1 MNRTSVIRLVA
12 ALSLAPLALAQND
25 NPAAAK
31 DAAPPPANLVGPGP
45 LTMSAAQAAGQPNSQ
60 GTTFVTPGMPTLG
73 RRVSSGQVTRF
84 TNDFNPAFSFIVD
97 GQAQL
102 SEAENG
108 PDGADAFLRVFEL
121 GANAWVD
128 PNAWAYFVAV
138 AEDEGIGIEEAAVH
152 YTGFGNKNVLRAGR
166 FFVDFGKQMQ
176 THVHDLRTL
185 ERPLVLR
192 EYLGTELGGDGL
204 QWDSWTTLGDATVVR
219 WSLGA
224 FASLIPE
231 GEEDADPATTPA
243 ASVVEGTK
251 RADDFS
257 YTARLTGFTE
267 VGERGTLQ
275 LGASARFVPNYSFE
289 VDDAAVTPLEDLSNS
304 VFGVDVTYGWVG
316 ETGID
321 SWTFGGEF
329 LINDGDVSAE
339 FTPGTPPAA
348 GTLETVDDSLTGFFA
363 YGDYA
368 WDRFNAV
375 GAQFSSAEVIGDER
389 SELELYYTRMFSEFH
404 RLRFVIGASDSD
416 VDGSGSKFA
425 VQYTTILGA
434 HGHGVN
440 W

>member
-1 MNRTSVIRLVA
+1 MNPTSAIRFAA
-12 ALSLAPLALAQND
+12 ALFLAPLALAQND
-25 NPAAAK
+25 NPAAGK
-31 DAAPPPANLVGPGP
+31 DNLPPPSNLVGPGP
-45 LTMSAAQAAGQPNSQ
+45 LTMPASQAAGQPNSQ

-84 TNDFNPAFSFIVD
+84 TNDFNPAFSFIID
-97 GQAQL
+97 ATGQV

-108 PDGADAFLRVFEL
+108 ADGADVFLRTFEI
-121 GANAWVD
+121 GGNAWVD
-128 PNAWAYFVAV
+128 PNAWAYFTAV
-138 AEDEGIGIEEAAVH
+138 AEDEGIGVEEAAVH
-152 YTGFGNKNVLRAGR
+152 YTGFGNKNVVRAGR

-176 THVHDLRTL
+176 THVHDLRTY

-192 EYLGTELGGDGL
+192 EYLGAELGGDGL

-224 FASLIPE
+224 FASLLGE
-231 GEEDADPATTPA
+231 GDEDADPANTPF

-251 RADDFS
+251 REDDFS

-275 LGASARFVPNYSFE
+275 LGASARLLPSYE
-289 VDDAAVTPLEDLSNS
+289 LGLDAGAIGADLSNT
-304 VFGVDVTYGWVG
+304 VWGLDATYGWVG

-321 SWTFGGEF
+321 SWTFGGEMLF
-329 LINDGDVSAE
+329 NTGDVGAE
-339 FTPGTPPAA
+339 LTGADDANPAHY
-348 GTLETVDDSLTGFFA
+348 TVVDDSLTGFYA

-375 GAQFSSAEVIGDER
+375 GAQFSSAEVVGDER
-389 SELELYYTRMFSEFH
+389 SELEVYYTRLFSEFH
-404 RLRFVIGASDSD
+404 RLRFVLGASDSD
-416 VDGSGSKFA
+416 VDGSGSKFL

>member
-1 MNRTSVIRLVA
+1 MSTHRALAVRLAVA
-12 ALSLAPLALAQND
+12 LTLTPLALAQQD
-25 NPAAAK
+25 NPAAGK
-31 DAAPPPANLVGPGP
+31 DSAPPPANLVGPGP
-45 LTMSAAQAAGQPNSQ
+45 LQVPASEAAGQPNSQ

-97 GQAQL
+97 AEANV
-102 SEAENG
+102 SEQENG

-128 PNAWAYFVAV
+128 PNAWAYFTAV
-138 AEDEGIGIEEAAVH
+138 AEDEGIGVEEAAVH
-152 YTGFGNKNVLRAGR
+152 YTGFGNKNVVRAGR
-166 FFVDFGKQMQ
+166 FFIDFGKQMQ

-192 EYLGTELGGDGL
+192 EYLGAEVAGEGA
-204 QWDSWTTLGDATVVR
+204 QWDSWTTFGDATVVR

-224 FASLIPE
+224 FASALGE
-231 GEEDADPATTPA
+231 GDEDADPATTPA
-243 ASVVEGTK
+243 ISLAEDAK
-251 RADDFS
+251 RVDDFN

-275 LGASARFVPNYSFE
+275 LGASARAVPNFALGL
-289 VDDAAVTPLEDLSNS
+289 DGGTIAEDLSS
-304 VFGVDVTYGWVG
+304 TVYGLDVTYGWVG
-316 ETGID
+316 ETGLD

-329 LINDGDVSAE
+329 LFNTGDVGAE
-339 FTPGTPPAA
+339 LVGADDTNPADYA
-348 GTLETVDDSLTGFFA
+348 VVDDSLTGFFA

-375 GAQFSSAEVIGDER
+375 GVQVSQAEVVGDER
-389 SELELYYTRMFSEFH
+389 TELEVYYTRMFSEFH
-404 RLRFVIGASDSD
+404 RLRLVLGASDSD
-416 VDGSGSKFA
+416 VDGSGSKLA
-425 VQYTTILGA
+425 LQYTTILGA

>member
-25 NPAAAK
+25 NPAAGK

-45 LTMSAAQAAGQPNSQ
+45 LTMPAAQAAGQPNSQ

-97 GQAQL
+97 AQAQV

-231 GEEDADPATTPA
+231 GEEDADTATSPS
-243 ASVVEGTK
+243 ASVVDGTK

-275 LGASARFVPNYSFE
+275 LGTSARIVPSYE
-289 VDDAAVTPLEDLSNS
+289 LGLDAGAIGGDLSNT
-304 VFGVDVTYGWVG
+304 VYGVDVTYGWVG

-321 SWTFGGEF
+321 SWTFGGEMLF
-329 LINDGDVSAE
+329 NTGDVGAE
-339 FTPGTPPAA
+339 LVGADDTDPADYA
-348 GTLETVDDSLTGFFA
+348 VVDDSLTGFFA